1 MKKKMMTHNNSMR
14 AQLPSLIE
22 GARRQY
28 ASVASLLIFSF
39 SHFLIFSFSSC
50 SGEQQVAAPAAETLS
65 PIAFSASQQEEQVTR
80 AGSGTP
86 LETYTKSFR
95 VWAYKHMSDGSQQTV
110 MNEYHVDWIENSIA
124 TSTTNT
130 DGWEYVL
137 LGYPDQSIKYWDR
150 NAVAYR
156 FFGVAEIGTPG
167 TWDKT
172 QSDFYKYTC
181 VADATN
187 IADAPFYTRLWYST
201 GNETDYPTRKFGEP
215 VTLEFVRPF
224 AEVQFRFTYSDP
236 NATPKPMLEE
246 PDFRPNTAG
255 QRIATLGTVTIT
267 FPITGGTE
275 VDWSSE
281 RDNAKYL
288 LSLTKKENWY
298 TVLPIKGQG
307 DYIFRVTVNG
317 EDKTCIVPAQ
327 YMEWEPGYRYTYIFK
342 VNDEGGLELD
352 NVEVG
357 IKNWEPGKNGQQPIF
372 NW

>member
-1 MKKKMMTHNNSMR
+1 MKYPIGIQNFETLR
-14 AQLPSLIE
+14 RD
-22 GARRQY
+22 GARGANRLC
-28 ASVASLLIFSF
+28 SHLLVLLI
-39 SHFLIFSFSSC
+39 LTFSSC
-50 SGEQQVAAPAAETLS
+50 SGEQQIPAPAVEVLS
-65 PIAFSASQQEEQVTR
+65 PIAFSASQQKEQVTR
-80 AGSGTP
+80 AGSTTP
-86 LETYTKSFR
+86 LEAYTNSFR
-95 VWAYKHMSDGSQQTV
+95 VWAYKHMSNVETQTV

-130 DGWEYVL
+130 DGWEYIL
-137 LGYPDQSIKYWDR
+137 LGYPDQSIKFWDF
-150 NAVAYR
+150 NAAAYR

-172 QSDFYKYTC
+172 QSGVYKYTC

-187 IADAPFYTRLWYST
+187 VGDAPFYTRLWYST
-201 GNETDYPTRKFGEP
+201 GDESIYPNRKFGEP

-224 AEVQFRFTYSDP
+224 AEVQFRFIYSDP
-236 NATPKPMLEE
+236 AATPLPMLEE

-275 VDWSSE
+275 EDWSSE

-298 TVLPIKGQG
+298 SVLPIKGQG

-317 EDKTCIVPAQ
+317 DDKTCIVPAQ
-327 YMEWEPGYRYTYIFK
+327 YMIWEPGYRYTYIFK

-357 IKNWEPGKNGQQPIF
+357 IKNWEKGKDGSHLIY